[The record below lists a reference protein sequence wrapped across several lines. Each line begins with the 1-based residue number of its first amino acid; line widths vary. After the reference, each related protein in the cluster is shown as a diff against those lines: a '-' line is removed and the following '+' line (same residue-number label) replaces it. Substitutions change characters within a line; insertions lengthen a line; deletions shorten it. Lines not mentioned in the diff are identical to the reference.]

1 MLLGL
6 WGGRGSG
13 CLVLIS
19 LSSSPALF
27 YAGTPS
33 RGASGAQGS
42 SRQVS
47 FIPRLWGGGVQVFSP
62 QQQGATGG
70 RRGLRA
76 PLCS

>member
-6 WGGRGSG
+6 SGERGSG
-13 CLVLIS
+13 RLVLTS

-33 RGASGAQGS
+33 REVSGAQGS

-47 FIPRLWGGGVQVFSP
+47 FIPRLWRGGVLP
-62 QQQGATGG
+62 TAAGG

-76 PLCS
+76 PSCS

>member
-6 WGGRGSG
+6 LGGRGSG
-13 CLVLIS
+13 CLVLTS

-33 RGASGAQGS
+33 RGVSGAQGS

-47 FIPRLWGGGVQVFSP
+47 FIPRLWWGGVLP
-62 QQQGATGG
+62 KAAGG